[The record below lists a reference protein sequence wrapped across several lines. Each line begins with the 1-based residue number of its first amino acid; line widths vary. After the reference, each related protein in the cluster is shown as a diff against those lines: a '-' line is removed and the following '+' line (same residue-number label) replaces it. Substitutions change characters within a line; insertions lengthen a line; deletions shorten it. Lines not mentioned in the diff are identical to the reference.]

1 MANNAFSKILTL
13 DFCSHFFACN
23 KCLIH
28 IIQFLILGQPF
39 CFQFPFRKTNKQT
52 KLSLCEGVTRLG
64 LPGISFFCFFVFSQS
79 TLKRNSSSIYYFFLS
94 NYFSKYSLRRGGF
107 CQHLYYIRPKF
118 V

>member
-1 MANNAFSKILTL
+1 MANNAFSKILTP

-79 TLKRNSSSIYYFFLS
+79 TLKRTSSSIYYFFLS
-94 NYFSKYSLRRGGF
+94 NYFSKYSLRRGHF
-107 CQHLYYIRPKF
+107 CQHLYYIRLKF